1 MPHFFHNAK
10 HKEYLSILNSI
21 PSNELVLLD
30 KDVNGVDHT
39 MAVYQNFKLDI
50 YHALVSTKERVKKYH
65 QIKMVFPDI
74 THHPVEIIEGV
85 KEFCNK
91 TKMSF
96 SVIRDLENEKINS
109 GTLYI
114 VIEDP
119 DLAKLIKKV
128 RTTKFELGKQ
138 VGIISFN
145 ETDLKE
151 LLNITVITTDFQ
163 QMGES
168 VGNMI
173 LRNQPDQLKNP
184 FQIIVRTSL

>member
-1 MPHFFHNAK
+1 
-10 HKEYLSILNSI
+10 
-21 PSNELVLLD
+21 
-30 KDVNGVDHT
+30 
-39 MAVYQNFKLDI
+39 MAVYQNFKYDI
-50 YHALVSTKERVKKYH
+50 YYALVSTKERVKKYQ

-91 TKMSF
+91 TTMPF
-96 SVIRDLENEKINS
+96 SVISNLERETINS

-173 LRNQPDQLKNP
+173 LKHQPDQLK
-184 FQIIVRTSL
+184 IHSKL

>member
-1 MPHFFHNAK
+1 V
-10 HKEYLSILNSI
+10 S
-21 PSNELVLLD
+21 
-30 KDVNGVDHT
+30 GVDHT
-39 MAVYQNFKLDI
+39 MAVCQNFKYDI

-65 QIKMVFPDI
+65 HIKMIFPDI

-85 KEFCNK
+85 KEFCD
-91 TKMSF
+91 KMKIPF
-96 SVIRDLENEKINS
+96 SVISNLEREKINS

-128 RTTKFELGKQ
+128 RTTKFEIGKQ

-145 ETDLKE
+145 ETDFKE

-168 VGNMI
+168 VGHMI
-173 LRNQPDQLKNP
+173 LKNQPNQLKNP
-184 FQIIVRTSL
+184 FKIIVRTSL